1 MILWLAQTAR
11 DFRHAVR
18 VLRRMPGLAAVVV
31 LSLGVGIGVNTAVFS
46 WIQALVLQPIPGVRD
61 ASRFQLVE
69 ARAANGSYPGM
80 SWPEY
85 LDVQSHVASFRDLAA
100 FRLVPFNVGEPARL
114 ERAFGQLVSG
124 NYFAALGLRPAIGR
138 LVGPDDARRPGG
150 EPVVV
155 VSHQFWQTRLGG
167 TSEAIG
173 RPLRVNDRVLTIV
186 GVAPPGF
193 YGTVVGMNFDLWV
206 PATLAP
212 ALFAGSRE
220 LEIRSSRGYAA
231 IGTLATDATRS
242 HAQTDLTAAM
252 QQLARDYPETNGNIT
267 GEVLPFWKA
276 PRGPQQFLVAALA
289 ALQVVMLLLLLAV
302 CGNTANLVLARA
314 SVRHR
319 ETGVRLALGAGRW
332 RIVNLLLAETLLLGL
347 IGGGIGAALAVWGTD
362 AMRAVRFSTALP
374 IEFHT
379 RVDAGGLA
387 FAVLLGVAS
396 GVIVGLIPAIQLS
409 RIDPQRA
416 LRAAGSTPPRSRLR
430 AVLMGV
436 QVALALLVL
445 IVAGV
450 SLKSLQDARR
460 ADPGFRREGLLLA
473 AYDLSGRSL
482 PAGGSRDLADR
493 LLTRLRTLP
502 AVDAAAIASSVPLD
516 IHGLGLR
523 TFTLEGR
530 ARADGRAEE
539 AFSNTVTR
547 GYFSAMGIALRAGS
561 DFAGFDD
568 PAAAPQAMV
577 NEEFVWRFVGDGAA
591 IGRHVDAGGRQ
602 YAIVGIVADSRYDS
616 FTEPPAPIV
625 YFSYRDRPVATGE
638 IHLYTRAGGETALV
652 PDLRRIVREIDP
664 SLPLYNVR
672 TMSDH
677 LETNLVFRRIPA
689 RMFVVLGPL
698 LLVLAGI
705 GIVAVVAF
713 EMSQRTVEIGV
724 RLALGATAAR
734 LVRHFVS
741 QTLGVIGVGALA
753 GWLIAFVVALDV
765 IPDGSIDVRV
775 FAAVPILLLSVA
787 AFACWLPVH
796 RATHGDP
803 MIALR
808 NE

>member
-1 MILWLAQTAR
+1 
-11 DFRHAVR
+11 
-18 VLRRMPGLAAVVV
+18 
-31 LSLGVGIGVNTAVFS
+31 
-46 WIQALVLQPIPGVRD
+46 
-61 ASRFQLVE
+61 
-69 ARAANGSYPGM
+69 
-80 SWPEY
+80 
-85 LDVQSHVASFRDLAA
+85 
-100 FRLVPFNVGEPARL
+100 
-114 ERAFGQLVSG
+114 
-124 NYFAALGLRPAIGR
+124 
-138 LVGPDDARRPGG
+138 
-150 EPVVV
+150 
-155 VSHQFWQTRLGG
+155 
-167 TSEAIG
+167 
-173 RPLRVNDRVLTIV
+173 
-186 GVAPPGF
+186 
-193 YGTVVGMNFDLWV
+193 
-206 PATLAP
+206 
-212 ALFAGSRE
+212 
-220 LEIRSSRGYAA
+220 
-231 IGTLATDATRS
+231 
-242 HAQTDLTAAM
+242 
-252 QQLARDYPETNGNIT
+252 
-267 GEVLPFWKA
+267 
-276 PRGPQQFLVAALA
+276 
-289 ALQVVMLLLLLAV
+289 
-302 CGNTANLVLARA
+302 
-314 SVRHR
+314 
-319 ETGVRLALGAGRW
+319 
-332 RIVNLLLAETLLLGL
+332 
-347 IGGGIGAALAVWGTD
+347 
-362 AMRAVRFSTALP
+362 
-374 IEFHT
+374 
-379 RVDAGGLA
+379 
-387 FAVLLGVAS
+387 
-396 GVIVGLIPAIQLS
+396 
-409 RIDPQRA
+409 
-416 LRAAGSTPPRSRLR
+416 
-430 AVLMGV
+430 MGV

-568 PAAAPQAMV
+568 PATAPQAIV
-577 NEEFVWRFVGDGAA
+577 NEEFVRRFVGDGAA